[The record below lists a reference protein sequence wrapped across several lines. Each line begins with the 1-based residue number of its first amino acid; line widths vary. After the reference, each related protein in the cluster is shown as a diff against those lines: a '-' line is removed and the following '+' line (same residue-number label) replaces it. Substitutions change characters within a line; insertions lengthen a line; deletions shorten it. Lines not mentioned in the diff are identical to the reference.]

1 MYFKISVNCLAFCV
15 TPSHHP
21 STKLNHRWLLQSN
34 SAGTGNGDNMQAQL
48 FLKVSLLPL
57 DKYALVVVNVKSKFT
72 NAMIT
77 GRWNKLNLGLTNKYV
92 FYESWTLLLFST
104 IEAKIP
110 PRLISVDGESNSAP

>member
-1 MYFKISVNCLAFCV
+1 MYFKISVNCRAFCV

-72 NAMIT
+72 DD
-77 GRWNKLNLGLTNKYV
+77 GTN
-92 FYESWTLLLFST
+92 
-104 IEAKIP
+104 
-110 PRLISVDGESNSAP
+110 